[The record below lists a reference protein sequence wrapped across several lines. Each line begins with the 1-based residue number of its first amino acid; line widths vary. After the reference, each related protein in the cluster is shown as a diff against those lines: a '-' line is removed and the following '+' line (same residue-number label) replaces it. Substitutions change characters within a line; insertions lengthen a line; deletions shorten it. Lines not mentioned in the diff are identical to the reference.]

1 MVRQLSFDFEGN
13 GLEGLPSISP
23 GAVLRACHK
32 TITEWRKFDYLMRR
46 SPPPRTLLEYVMEET
61 GQDEEQCAAALEAAD
76 EAGLIF
82 YMPGSTVIKI
92 QPAGLYLLA
101 LELVDEDQRRSLE
114 ALRLN

>member
-13 GLEGLPSISP
+13 GLERLPAISP

-46 SPPPRTLLEYVMEET
+46 SPPPRTLLGYLMEET
-61 GQDEEQCAAALEAAD
+61 GHEEEQCAAAVEAAND
-76 EAGLIF
+76 ADLIF
-82 YMPGSTVIKI
+82 CMPGSPVIKI

-101 LELVDEDQRRSLE
+101 LELVGEDERRSLE
-114 ALRLN
+114 TLRLN

>member
-13 GLEGLPSISP
+13 GLAGLPSISP

-46 SPPPRTLLEYVMEET
+46 SPAPRSLLEYLIEET
-61 GQDEEQCAAALEAAD
+61 GQGEEQCSAALEAAD

-82 YMPGSTVIKI
+82 YMPGSTIIKI
-92 QPAGLYLLA
+92 QPAGLYLLS
-101 LELVDEDQRRSLE
+101 LELVGEDQRRSLD

>member
-1 MVRQLSFDFEGN
+1 MSLQLSFDFEGN
-13 GLEGLPSISP
+13 GVTCLPAISP

-46 SPPPRTLLEYVMEET
+46 STAPRTLLEYLMEET
-61 GQDEEQCAAALEAAD
+61 GQDEEHCAAALEAAD

-82 YMPGSTVIKI
+82 YMPGSTIIKI
-92 QPAGLYLLA
+92 QPAGLYLLS
-101 LELVDEDQRRSLE
+101 LELVDEEQRRSLD